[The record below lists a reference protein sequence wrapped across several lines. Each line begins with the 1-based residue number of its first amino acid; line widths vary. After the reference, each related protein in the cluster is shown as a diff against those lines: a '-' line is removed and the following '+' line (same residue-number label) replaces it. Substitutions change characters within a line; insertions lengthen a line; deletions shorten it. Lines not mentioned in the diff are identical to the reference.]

1 MEVHSTSDADA
12 PVTDLHI
19 FNPDRDQYCD
29 DCGFP
34 ELDGNHGIM
43 ALVNEQPVYE
53 SPEVAEMYENAFAAT
68 GSEFYTFPYRCP

>member
-1 MEVHSTSDADA
+1 
-12 PVTDLHI
+12 
-19 FNPDRDQYCD
+19 
-29 DCGFP
+29 
-34 ELDGNHGIM
+34 M